1 MKQSYRQLDGFE
13 AYVRSLFD
21 GERRWRE
28 IARLVSVR
36 YGIHMTVRQ
45 LKAYAKNHSIRY
57 GRRDFVPSQD
67 SFMAIPGFFDWFVGN
82 QFGKTAVEMSAMV
95 RQEFGREMTPSQVK
109 HFRRNH
115 HILSG
120 LTGRYKKGNVP
131 FTKGKKLEEFASPEG
146 IRRSSATRFRK
157 GNRPHNWLPV
167 GTISTKG
174 DGYLWIKTAEPDKW
188 MQYQRWIWLQAGRT
202 IPDGC
207 LVTFLDGNN
216 RNFNLDNLAVVT
228 EGESAELTTRH
239 LRFGSGT
246 IGQVGLDIAR
256 IHIAARRER

>member
-21 GERRWRE
+21 GKNTWTD
-28 IARLVSVR
+28 IARLVAER
-36 YGIHMTVRQ
+36 YGIAMTKGQ
-45 LKAYAKNHSIRY
+45 LKAYAKNHRLVY
-57 GRRDFVPSQD
+57 GRRDYVPPRTAFV
-67 SFMAIPGFFDWFVGN
+67 AIPGFMAWFESI
-82 QFGKTAVEMSAMV
+82 QSGKTAAEVSNLANELG
-95 RQEFGREMTPSQVK
+95 FGMTPAQVMA
-109 HFRRNH
+109 FRKNH
-115 HILSG
+115 KIASG
-120 LTGRYKKGNVP
+120 RTGRFERGHVP
-131 FTKGKKLEEFASPEG
+131 FTKGKRQEEYMSPAGIEKASK
-146 IRRSSATRFRK
+146 TRFKK
-157 GNRPHNWLPV
+157 GNKPHNWLPV
-167 GTISTKG
+167 GTVTTKS

-246 IGQVGLDIAR
+246 IGQVGLDIAKV
-256 IHIAARRER
+256 HLAVRRKR